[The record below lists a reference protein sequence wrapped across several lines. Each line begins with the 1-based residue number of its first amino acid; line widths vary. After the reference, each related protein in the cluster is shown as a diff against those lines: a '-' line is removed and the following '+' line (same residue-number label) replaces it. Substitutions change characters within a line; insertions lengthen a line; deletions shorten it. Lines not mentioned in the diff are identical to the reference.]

1 MGTFVPFWC
10 LYPKGSQIP
19 RNRAQEEVA
28 SPASPATMAR
38 NPLNERVDFAWNL
51 IKRLVG
57 IVKNINPWLIISFRE
72 QINVIARARGDKEGK
87 VQESAPPPLFPEGY
101 AAEE

>member
-10 LYPKGSQIP
+10 LYPKGPQIP

-38 NPLNERVDFAWNL
+38 NPLNERVDFAWNVDQTT
-51 IKRLVG
+51 RWNRQEHQSMAH
-57 IVKNINPWLIISFRE
+57 NII
-72 QINVIARARGDKEGK
+72 QGVD
-87 VQESAPPPLFPEGY
+87 
-101 AAEE
+101 